1 MCSILSLR
9 RSQIYNHLRLA
20 FWSPPLLSS
29 KLSWVLNRS
38 SFVLRSSL
46 SLSRPY
52 LPCSSPSLLL
62 APFRLASLL
71 LFLFFPPAAGPLL
84 RPSLSLFIHAY
95 KGVEDYFTSF
105 RDVGPRVLIQRQ
117 ENGNFIEP
125 YSSRP
130 SINTKFE
137 KEF

>member
-9 RSQIYNHLRLA
+9 RASQIYNHLRLA

-46 SLSRPY
+46 SLSRSRSRLY

-105 RDVGPRVLIQRQ
+105 RDVGSRVLIQRQ
-117 ENGNFIEP
+117 ETGILSNLILHALL
-125 YSSRP
+125 
-130 SINTKFE
+130 
-137 KEF
+137 

>member
-46 SLSRPY
+46 SLSLSRSRSRLY

-71 LFLFFPPAAGPLL
+71 LFLFFPPAARPLL

-105 RDVGPRVLIQRQ
+105 RDVGSRVLIQRQ
-117 ENGNFIEP
+117 ETGILSNLILHALL
-125 YSSRP
+125 
-130 SINTKFE
+130 
-137 KEF
+137 